1 MPPQKPNLKIMSR
14 ESLPECHS
22 RSINWNMASD
32 TLAAFNRKY
41 QMTEKKGNKNKM
53 SVDGLVPMSGGDTSS
68 NTHLKVSGLDQ
79 QKTSP

>member
-1 MPPQKPNLKIMSR
+1 
-14 ESLPECHS
+14 
-22 RSINWNMASD
+22 MASD